1 MKNKGKVTLI
11 LVCTLCL
18 IIFGFAKVID
28 QINMNKTLNEDE
40 IAKVEK
46 NLAIISGTLT
56 KSSSPYTQIEA
67 HEKEAKEIIDMGYP
81 AVNYF
86 IEKYKSG
93 NLDAGNA
100 WVIAW
105 ICNEILGNKNPIKI
119 WQLDNKNGWSSGE
132 EWFEK
137 YTGK

>member
-1 MKNKGKVTLI
+1 MKNKGKVALI
-11 LVCTLCL
+11 IVFTFCL
-18 IIFGFAKVID
+18 IIFGFAKAID
-28 QINMNKTLNEDE
+28 QINMNKTLSEDE

-56 KSSSPYTQIEA
+56 KSSSPYTQIEE
-67 HEKEAKEIIDMGYP
+67 HEKEAKEIVDMGHP

-93 NLDAGNA
+93 NLDPGNS

-105 ICNEILGNKNPIKI
+105 ICNEILGDKNTIKI

-137 YTGK
+137 YTAK